1 MNIFSQDDL
10 PVKLLVEFLSEDN
23 PNPSLAREEWD
34 QLEKRFGER
43 IYPEILYLLTQMEFE
58 PSEAR
63 SHWYKILEHREN
75 LNRTLDRDV
84 GVRVA
89 LCDYFTNIDPKLKN
103 LVFLEVQ
110 LFLQKERTALLDE
123 LTGLYNRRFFNQVIR
138 REVEHAKR
146 FDQSF
151 SLLMLDLDNFKNY
164 NDMYGHQAG
173 DKALTEVAQ
182 VLNQTA
188 RAIDHVVRYG
198 GEEFVLVLPQSD
210 KDQALLA
217 GERHRQAVEMHP
229 FLGQEKLPSGNLTVT
244 IGLATFPVDADDATE
259 LLQRADEALYQ
270 GKESGRNRVIPFGPN
285 KRRHAR
291 YPIHVEMMFHLR
303 EVGDQLFQKGAVQN
317 ISLGGFLCQT
327 DQPCELGRPLD
338 VVLSTPDD
346 EFGLRLRARAVRLT
360 EDRKQEDSYYLGFS
374 FELDSIEEENAL
386 QALIE
391 DGATT
396 LH

>member
-1 MNIFSQDDL
+1 MDIFSQDDL
-10 PVKLLVEFLSEDN
+10 PVKLLVEFLNEDN

-58 PSEAR
+58 PNEAR
-63 SHWYKILEHREN
+63 SHWYKILEHRDL
-75 LNRTLDRDV
+75 LNRTLGRDV
-84 GVRVA
+84 GLRVA

-110 LFLQKERTALLDE
+110 LFLQKERSALVDE
-123 LTGLYNRRFFNQVIR
+123 LTGLYNRRFFNQVVH

-146 FDQSF
+146 FDQPF
-151 SLLMLDLDNFKNY
+151 SLLMLDLDNFKNF
-164 NDMYGHQAG
+164 NDTYGHQAG
-173 DKALTEVAQ
+173 DRALIEVAQ
-182 VLNQTA
+182 VLTQTA

-198 GEEFVLVLPQSD
+198 GEEFVLVLPQVD
-210 KDQALLA
+210 KEQALLA
-217 GERHRQAVEMHP
+217 GERHRQAVEMHL
-229 FLGQEKLPSGNLTVT
+229 FVGQEKLPSGNLTVT

-270 GKESGRNRVIPFGPN
+270 GKEAGRNRVVPFGPN
-285 KRRHAR
+285 KRRHTR
-291 YPIHVEMMFHLR
+291 YPIHVEMMFRLR
-303 EVGDQLFQKGAVQN
+303 EFGDRSFQKGAIRD
-317 ISLGGFLCQT
+317 ISLGGLLCET
-327 DQPCELGRPLD
+327 DQPLELGRPLD
-338 VVLSTPDD
+338 VILSTPDD

-360 EDRKQEDSYYLGFS
+360 QDRKEEDSYYLGFS
-374 FELDSIEEENAL
+374 FELDSVEEENAL
-386 QALIE
+386 QVLIE